1 MSADQWKSLMQR
13 LGTDEHMEM
22 YTYLK
27 EKYAEKHRYYHT
39 FEHIE
44 HCLALLESYRNLAKY
59 PNEIELAIWFHDAV
73 YNVFSSTNEKD
84 SAEMASEF
92 ALKAGLGSL
101 IATRVSELVIAT
113 LHGTTIS
120 SSDQAL
126 IVDIDLSVLGCSSLS
141 YKEFEIAVRKE
152 YKKIPLFI
160 FKRGRKKILN
170 SFLCRERIY
179 TFPEFYQRYESQAR
193 ENIKNA
199 INAM

>member
-13 LGTDEHMEM
+13 LGADEHMEM
-22 YTYLK
+22 YAYLK

-44 HCLALLESYRNLAKY
+44 HCLALLESYQHLAKY

-84 SAEMASEF
+84 SAEMAFEF
-92 ALKAGLGSL
+92 ALKAGLGSV

-113 LHGTTIS
+113 LHGTIIS
-120 SSDQAL
+120 SSDQEL
-126 IVDIDLSVLGCSSLS
+126 MVDIDLAVLGCSPLS

-160 FKRGRKKILN
+160 FKRGRKKILS

-199 INAM
+199 ISAM